1 MHTER
6 SAVTATT
13 HGNPPMANAK
23 HISILDPMRG
33 VAALAVVLF
42 HYTGSVLPTIRPN
55 ALTDPMAY
63 GKLGVQVF
71 FVISG
76 FVIPYALQRS
86 GYTWSG
92 LRLFMARRFT
102 RIAPP
107 AYVAALFMI
116 LFYYSAIIIN
126 GHPVEG
132 NEIPAIGWRSVI
144 GNLTFLAE
152 YMDTLWFNF
161 VYWSLTAEFEFYLVI
176 GLMFPLL
183 RSGSPT
189 WRVALLLVAVALSC
203 LIPGPKFFH
212 YSAYFLLGMLI
223 YLWQETT
230 TSRALLIAVGLLTVT
245 LDIVH
250 DHLLAI
256 SVSLVAT
263 GIIAT
268 RTTARTAVTDWL
280 GKVSYSLYII
290 HVPVAYF
297 AESIV
302 KRLTELHTTPMGKLV
317 LLAGYL
323 ILSFIAAEL
332 FHRWVERP
340 FINLSK
346 RLGQAKDAAPATT

>member
-1 MHTER
+1 
-6 SAVTATT
+6 
-13 HGNPPMANAK
+13 MASAK

-42 HYTGSVLPTIRPN
+42 HFTGSVLPTIRPN

-92 LRLFMARRFT
+92 LWVFMARRFT

-116 LFYYSAIIIN
+116 AFYYSAIIIN

-144 GNLTFLAE
+144 GNVTFMAE
-152 YMDTLWFNF
+152 YMNTLWFNF

-176 GLMFPLL
+176 GLLFPLL
-183 RSGSPT
+183 RSGSPA
-189 WRVALLLVAVALSC
+189 WRVALILSGIALSSF
-203 LIPGPKFFH
+203 IPGPKFFF
-212 YSAYFLLGMLI
+212 YSAYFMLGILV

-230 TSRALLIAVGLLTVT
+230 TNKGVLIGAGLLTV
-245 LDIVH
+245 IVDLVH
-250 DHLLAI
+250 GNALAI
-256 SVSLVAT
+256 SVSIAAAA
-263 GIIAT
+263 IIAT

-302 KRLTELHTTPMGKLV
+302 KRLTDLHTTPSGKLV
-317 LLAGYL
+317 LLLCYL
-323 ILSFIAAEL
+323 GLTFIASEL

-346 RLGQAKDAAPATT
+346 RLGQPKNATLAT